1 MKRPGNGNVTH
12 SMLLSNVWAKNF
24 GVSFCRL
31 ALLLKRISFFLF
43 CFVLFLL
50 LFYCCCCLGI
60 LFSSPI
66 DGLARE
72 GKVFSLWFTFQA
84 VRLVADLCLDNNIH
98 DPQLW
103 NSVLQQLLTFRMV
116 SSHIRNRFQCSLC
129 DVTTSVC
136 FFIFIITVYFFF
148 RFLN

>member
-1 MKRPGNGNVTH
+1 M
-12 SMLLSNVWAKNF
+12 
-24 GVSFCRL
+24 
-31 ALLLKRISFFLF
+31 LKRISFFLF

-50 LFYCCCCLGI
+50 LFYCCCCCLGI

-66 DGLARE
+66 DGLPRE
-72 GKVFSLWFTFQA
+72 GKLVSLWFTFQA

-116 SSHIRNRFQCSLC
+116 SSHIRNPFQCSLC

-136 FFIFIITVYFFF
+136 FFIIIIIVYFF
-148 RFLN
+148 RLLN